1 MMLAGGFWYFGTGN
15 IKTMMQEVKAVRPT
29 IFGSVPRVMNRIY
42 EKIQNQMEDSRTKN
56 FMFNRATKSKRKHL
70 DKGKVESFSIWNWL
84 PLGKAKK
91 NLGGRVHTWVC
102 GAAPLDPKVK
112 GFIKEVFG
120 CYIVEAYG

>member
-1 MMLAGGFWYFGTGN
+1 MLAGGSWYFGTGN
-15 IKTMMQEVKAVRPT
+15 IKTMMQEIKNVRPT
-29 IFGSVPRVMNRIY
+29 VFGSVPRVMNRIY
-42 EKIQNQMEDSRTKN
+42 EKIQNQMEDSRAKN
-56 FMFNRATKSKRKHL
+56 FMFNRATKAKRKHL
-70 DKGKVESFSIWNWL
+70 DKGNVESFTMWNWL
-84 PLGKAKK
+84 PLGKARK